1 MASFDFNPF
10 AEYVTLTV
18 RCPECG
24 HVQTFDVATPMAD
37 FSADSHRQSVG
48 TAYEEAECANCGH
61 LFEISTANGIGGGD
75 GEIAGLNDEDL
86 IDWTEHFA
94 DDDWEGLD
102 DEDFYAEY
110 IDPHVREI
118 RDVLDRLDCLD
129 EQTRKILYRDLYA
142 NVISCLE
149 AYLSDTIISKV
160 LGDEK
165 IKRKFVE
172 NSQSFKIQ
180 TLKISEFFQVQANLD
195 KLIVKR
201 LREIIYHK
209 LDIVKPLYRDTL
221 GADLGDISSL
231 MKAVEIRN
239 DIVHRNGRDKDG
251 NLRDISK
258 QDVLD
263 LIKEVSDFI
272 QSIEAQLNGYDN
284 PITEDDIASIF
295 GME

>member
-1 MASFDFNPF
+1 MATFDFNPF

-37 FSADSHRQSVG
+37 FSAETHRQSVNTG
-48 TAYEEAECANCGH
+48 YEEAECENCSH

-75 GEIAGLNDEDL
+75 GEIAGLKDENL
-86 IDWTEHFA
+86 LDWTQHFE

-102 DEDFYAEY
+102 EEDFYAEY
-110 IDPHVREI
+110 IDPHVQEI
-118 RDVLDRLDCLD
+118 REVLDRIDILD

-142 NVISCLE
+142 NVISCME

-160 LGDEK
+160 LGDEAV
-165 IKRKFVE
+165 KRKFVE
-172 NSQSFKIQ
+172 TSLCFKSQ
-180 TLKISEFFQVQANLD
+180 TLKLSEFFQVQANLNN
-195 KLIVKR
+195 LIVKR

-209 LDIVKPLYRDTL
+209 LDVVKPLYRDTL

-231 MKAVEIRN
+231 MKAVEIRH

-272 QSIEAQLNGYDN
+272 QSIEAQLNHYD
-284 PITEDDIASIF
+284 ILQSEDDIASIF
-295 GME
+295 GMG